1 MRRIGGRDIVAAILI
16 ALVAGAVFTS
26 PPLQTLQ
33 GLSLDILTA
42 LRWKLVGD
50 RRDPADS
57 PVVVVA
63 IDGETYD
70 TPPFKGSPT
79 QTWTREIGRVLT
91 GITDGGAKVIGFD
104 VIFPSSI
111 EQSEIPFG
119 EVPLGARMRGFDR
132 DYLIA
137 LRQLSDGDKLVLG
150 EILSND
156 HPERPYRAQ
165 QLAVRTNIRAL
176 NVHTDADD
184 VIRRMPLSF
193 SIDGKPA
200 PAMAVELAARA
211 LGGKPAIAPSGATE
225 LSGYSV
231 PSAVPNTLT
240 LNFRG
245 MGRDVPTYSFAD
257 LRACVEKGD
266 RDFFRHAFN
275 GKVVL
280 LGTALNFEDRKLTS
294 MRLAGGYDGAPAAR
308 CALPAPASTAQ
319 KARSDIAGVFVHAT
333 VVRNLIERDAVT
345 ELGFPMRTV
354 LAIVFAAIIACAA
367 SMLAP
372 GGAMIAWLG
381 LTAAYTAVAV
391 AAFVHALALPP
402 TEPAL
407 ASLAALA
414 MMIGYRFVLADR
426 DERFLRQSFAFY
438 LAPEVINTMV
448 ASGKM
453 PALGGEMRNVTM
465 FFSDL
470 SGFSS
475 IAETM
480 TPGELVTLM
489 NEYLSAMTD
498 IIESHGGYVDKYIGD
513 SIVAMFGAPADDP
526 AHARNAVH
534 AALKCHEKL
543 AELNVSNPAFAG
555 HGLSHRI
562 GLNSGEAVVGNIG
575 SRRRFNYTVMSDT
588 VNVAS
593 RLEGANKY
601 YGTAIMASET
611 TMAQTGD
618 TFAWRELDAIRV
630 LGRGEAI
637 QVFEPL
643 ADKGAEGAEQ
653 TKVATAYAEGL
664 ACWRAREFSKAAEAF
679 DGVAKIDPASALF
692 AKRAKALAANPPSP
706 EWTPVNTLEG
716 K

>member
-1 MRRIGGRDIVAAILI
+1 MRRLGGRDIVAAILI

-42 LRWKLVGD
+42 LRWELVGD

-119 EVPLGARMRGFDR
+119 EAPLGARMRGFDR

-266 RDFFRHAFN
+266 RDFFRHAFD